1 MALISAKT
9 IITSLSFFHLTL
21 AFFFLTN
28 PAAVADQAVVYLLGE
43 SMGLPDSRA
52 FETQSPALA
61 FLGVVLGLFGLTD
74 LVTLSLPDEIGLV
87 HHWGLQGISFSP
99 LLPPS
104 YIHPLTYSLP
114 APIRL
119 TLTFFLTLYS
129 FFFSPS
135 SPLFYNQSSPAH
147 SEHSPSSSSSSSSRL
162 THPSAHAANPHYAPS
177 TWGGDFLKNR
187 VFFTFMFVE
196 AISWLWVWVTL
207 QEERREVVAR
217 RARRRSSGS
226 GSFAR

>member
-99 LLPPS
+99 LGLPFPFLFPSLYLLPFPSAMLTLLLSPPS
-104 YIHPLTYSLP
+104 SFLLPTSIH
-114 APIRL
+114 
-119 TLTFFLTLYS
+119 
-129 FFFSPS
+129 
-135 SPLFYNQSSPAH
+135 
-147 SEHSPSSSSSSSSRL
+147 
-162 THPSAHAANPHYAPS
+162 
-177 TWGGDFLKNR
+177 
-187 VFFTFMFVE
+187 
-196 AISWLWVWVTL
+196 
-207 QEERREVVAR
+207 
-217 RARRRSSGS
+217 
-226 GSFAR
+226 